1 MKIETLVISDLKPAE
16 YNPREI
22 AKHEFNSLKK
32 SIVEFGFVEPVVVN
46 EHICDAC
53 GDRRLVIVGGHQRIA
68 AAKELGITEVPA
80 AKVDMHI
87 GQEKKLNLALNRIQ
101 GEWNEDRLAEII
113 HELYSLPQ
121 IDLSA
126 TGFTAAEIDK
136 FLDRAGTAE
145 DDFDVEEEYGR
156 SVVSPQTKPGEVIE
170 LGPHRLV
177 CGDSTDPEAYE
188 KLMQGE
194 KAHLIFT
201 DPPYNV
207 NYNYDKYDDGRKVK
221 FPKIFNDNLPDAE
234 FTDFLKKTFTLLYQH
249 SVENASFYCF
259 CATKTYPLFRTAMEQ
274 SNWYYSQTVIWL
286 KERFVLSLGQTF
298 HRIYE
303 PLLYGWK
310 KGVKRQINFQITYNA
325 TDVWNLSKEDFKN
338 LLDVWYEQRDKVSE
352 YEHPTQKP
360 IKLGTRALA
369 ISSSPGDIIVD
380 CFGGSGSTLMACEKM
395 GRKAR
400 MIELDPAYC
409 DVIRK
414 RWDRAQTG

>member
-68 AAKELGITEVPA
+68 AAKELGITEVSA

-87 GQEKKLNLALNRIQ
+87 EQEKKLNLALNRIQ

-156 SVVSPQTKPGEVIE
+156 SVVSPQTKPGEIIE

-221 FPKIFNDNLPDAE
+221 FPKIFNDNLPDKE
-234 FTDFLKKTFTLLYQH
+234 FIEFLQKAFALVHQH
-249 SVENASFYCF
+249 STDTASLYCF
-259 CATKTYPLFRTAMEQ
+259 CASKTYPLFRAAMDQ
-274 SNWYYSQTVIWL
+274 SDWYYSQTIIWL
-286 KERFVLSLGQTF
+286 KERFVLALGQTF
-298 HRIYE
+298 HRAYE
-303 PLLYGWK
+303 PILYGWK
-310 KGVKRQINFQITYNA
+310 KDSTRQVNYQITNA
-325 TDVWNLSKEDFKN
+325 TNFWNFSKENFKN
-338 LLDVWYEQRDKVSE
+338 ILDLWFEERDKVAD

-360 IKLGTRALA
+360 IKLGIRALA
-369 ISSSPGDIIVD
+369 ISTSPRDIVFD
-380 CFGGSGSTLMACEKM
+380 VFGGSGSTMMACEKM

-414 RWDRAQTG
+414 RWERHQTG